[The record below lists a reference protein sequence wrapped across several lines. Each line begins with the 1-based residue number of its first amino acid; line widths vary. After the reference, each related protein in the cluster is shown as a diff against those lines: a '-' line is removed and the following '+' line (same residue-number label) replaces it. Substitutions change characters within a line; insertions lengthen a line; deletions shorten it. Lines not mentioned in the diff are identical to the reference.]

1 MLRRK
6 LFCIIAAVGFLLV
19 LSSLGPCAFAQPV
32 KLDMWILADIWT
44 KPYEAFM
51 NRFKEDM
58 LKKHNIELTYKT
70 IVAANLDELFITA
83 AMSKK
88 GYDIASDW
96 AGATVKLHVDA
107 GNYMLLDQ
115 YFSDAEYRDFAT
127 WNGLKIDGKT
137 YVVPLVAFPKQAVW
151 NKALFRKAGLDP
163 EHFPRTWGLM
173 EFGTGFLGVCEKL
186 KAAGI
191 TPLVFCNKEGYAN
204 ECIMDQ
210 TMFRQPFDSVEQEW
224 EEVVGPNGTYTHPK
238 CIKMLRLYKELYDKG
253 YFMEGG
259 MSYPFEEYYVAG
271 LVGDK
276 AAINIYGSTL
286 AYSGLKA
293 ERGIENAGIA
303 AHPFWADGLLNDAVP
318 VITHTLGL
326 APWTKHPKEAVT
338 IVKELLSTK
347 YQTRALLESETV
359 PANPYV
365 DFGLVEDQNMKN
377 LLLRIQY
384 HNTPELYMLYS
395 HAVWQAQAK
404 YLSLFLLG
412 EMTAEEALTKMDEAK
427 SE

>member
-1 MLRRK
+1 MSGKRV
-6 LFCIIAAVGFLLV
+6 FCAVAAVGILV
-19 LSSLGPCAFAQPV
+19 TLSLFGPCALANPV
-32 KLDMWILADIWT
+32 KLEMWVLADIWT
-44 KPYEAFM
+44 KPYELFM
-51 NRFKEDM
+51 NDFKEDM

-83 AMSKK
+83 AMSKR

-96 AGATVKLHVDA
+96 AGATVPLHVDA
-107 GNYMLLDQ
+107 GCYMIIDQ
-115 YFSDAEYRDFAT
+115 YFSDTEYRDFTT
-127 WNGLKIDGKT
+127 WNELKIDEKT
-137 YVVPLVAFPKQAVW
+137 YVVPLVSFPKQAVW

-173 EFGTGFLGVCEKL
+173 EFGTGFLQVCEKL

-191 TPLVFCNKEGYAN
+191 APLVFGNKEGYAN
-204 ECIMDQ
+204 ECVIDQ
-210 TMFRQPFDSVEQEW
+210 VMFRQPFDSVEQEF
-224 EEVVGPNGTYTHPK
+224 EEVIGPNGTYTHPK
-238 CIKMLRLYKELYDKG
+238 SVKMLHLYKELYDKG
-253 YFMEGG
+253 YFMEDG
-259 MSYPFEEYYVAG
+259 MSSPFEEYYVAG
-271 LVGDK
+271 LVGDI

-303 AHPFWADGLLNDAVP
+303 AHPLWADGLLNNAVP
-318 VITHTLGL
+318 VITHTLGV
-326 APWTKHPKEAVT
+326 APWTKYPNEAVT
-338 IVKELLSTK
+338 IVKELLSTE

-365 DFGLVEDQNMKN
+365 DFSLVEDPNMRN
-377 LLLRIQY
+377 LLFRMQY

-395 HAVWQAQAK
+395 HPVWQAQAK

-412 EMTAEEALTKMDEAK
+412 EMTAEEALSKMDEAK
-427 SE
+427 